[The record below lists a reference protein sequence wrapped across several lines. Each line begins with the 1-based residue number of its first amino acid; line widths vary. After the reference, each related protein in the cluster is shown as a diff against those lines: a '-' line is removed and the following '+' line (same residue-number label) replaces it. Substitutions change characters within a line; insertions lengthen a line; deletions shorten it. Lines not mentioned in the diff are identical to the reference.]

1 MTNIMMKMGFL
12 MMMMRVE
19 MMMMMST
26 TFVKKG
32 TFLVNLPG
40 NRRGCL
46 SQSKQT
52 TGVPTWLH
60 DDDEGDGEDGDV
72 EDEHVLEVT
81 TALY

>member
-1 MTNIMMKMGFL
+1 M
-12 MMMMRVE
+12 
-19 MMMMMST
+19 
-26 TFVKKG
+26 
-32 TFLVNLPG
+32 
-40 NRRGCL
+40 

-60 DDDEGDGEDGDV
+60 DDDEEDGEDGNV